1 MIIFAKTN
9 GNLYNM
15 EYVQNFKKVGDMQIS
30 FLMTNGRLCIENY
43 NSKDDRDN
51 VYDGLVEEFVKDLD
65 GDKKW

>member
-15 EYVQNFKKVGDMQIS
+15 EYVQNFKKVGDTQIS
-30 FLMTNGRLCIENY
+30 FLMTNGRLCIEKY

-65 GDKKW
+65 GDKK